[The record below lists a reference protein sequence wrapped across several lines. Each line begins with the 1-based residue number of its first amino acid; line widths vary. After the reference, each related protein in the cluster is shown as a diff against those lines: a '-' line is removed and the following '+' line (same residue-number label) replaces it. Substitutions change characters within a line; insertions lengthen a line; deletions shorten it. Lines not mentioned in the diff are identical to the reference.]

1 LWDGNEKRRWAV
13 GDAIWTIGTIG
24 WQQATPQ
31 RMNQMERREKDNSP
45 MMKEEDGRVGISRLG
60 QK

>member
-1 LWDGNEKRRWAV
+1 MENKKRRWAV
-13 GDAIWTIGTIG
+13 GDAIWTIG